1 MVEAMPVPSPFPETV
16 ITLLFSGLL
25 LFSSPARADQ
35 SMLLHFLPPILAA
48 RGPHQSSPSWW
59 RPGPGTSWQW
69 QLSGTI
75 DTSIDVRM
83 YDIDLFDTPQTVI
96 DQLHHDGRK
105 VVCYFSAGSYENW
118 RPDKDSYPSEILG
131 HNLDGWPG
139 EKWVDIRQLDKLGPI
154 LTARFDLAVTKQCD
168 GIEPDN
174 IDGFTNTTG
183 FPLTANDQLVFNRWL
198 ADQAH
203 RRGLSIG
210 LKNDLDQIQ
219 ELVNDFD
226 WALNEQCFQYDEC
239 DMLLPFVQAGKAVF
253 GVEYNGDPSDFCPR
267 ANAKNFDWLKK
278 KIDLDSWRVPCR

>member
-131 HNLDGWPG
+131 HNLDGWSG

-253 GVEYNGDPSDFCPR
+253 GVEYKGDPSDFCPR

>member
-131 HNLDGWPG
+131 HNLDSWPG

-253 GVEYNGDPSDFCPR
+253 GVEYKGDPSDFCPR

-278 KIDLDSWRVPCR
+278 QIDLDSWRVPCR